1 MKYPIR
7 PTEITTNEWDQNLIK
22 VSLDSDV
29 STQDKETILSIV
41 RKIISLH
48 NIDLDF
54 NEVEDLDFDV
64 ELSIIFLNQHKE
76 NNTEL
81 ISYGEI
87 HGR

>member
-1 MKYPIR
+1 MIR

-22 VSLDSDV
+22 VNLDSDM
-29 STQDKETILSIV
+29 SKQDKETILSIV

-64 ELSIIFLNQHKE
+64 ELSIIFLNQ
-76 NNTEL
+76 
-81 ISYGEI
+81 
-87 HGR
+87 

>member
-81 ISYGEI
+81 ISYKEI
-87 HGR
+87 HGT

>member
-1 MKYPIR
+1 MMIR

-22 VSLDSDV
+22 VNLDSDM
-29 STQDKETILSIV
+29 SKQDKETILSIV

-64 ELSIIFLNQHKE
+64 ELSIIFLNQ
-76 NNTEL
+76 
-81 ISYGEI
+81 
-87 HGR
+87 

>member
-1 MKYPIR
+1 MMIR

-22 VSLDSDV
+22 VNLDSDV

-64 ELSIIFLNQHKE
+64 ELSIIFLNQ
-76 NNTEL
+76 
-81 ISYGEI
+81 
-87 HGR
+87 

>member
-1 MKYPIR
+1 MKIR

-22 VSLDSDV
+22 VNLDSDM
-29 STQDKETILSIV
+29 SKQDKETILSIV

-64 ELSIIFLNQHKE
+64 ELSIIFLNQ
-76 NNTEL
+76 
-81 ISYGEI
+81 
-87 HGR
+87 

>member
-1 MKYPIR
+1 MKIR

-64 ELSIIFLNQHKE
+64 ELSIIFLNQ
-76 NNTEL
+76 
-81 ISYGEI
+81 
-87 HGR
+87 

>member
-1 MKYPIR
+1 MKIR

-22 VSLDSDV
+22 VNLDSYM
-29 STQDKETILSIV
+29 SKQDKETILSIV

-64 ELSIIFLNQHKE
+64 ELSIIFLNQ
-76 NNTEL
+76 
-81 ISYGEI
+81 
-87 HGR
+87 

>member
-1 MKYPIR
+1 MIR

-22 VSLDSDV
+22 VNLDSDV

-64 ELSIIFLNQHKE
+64 ELSIIFLNQ
-76 NNTEL
+76 
-81 ISYGEI
+81 
-87 HGR
+87 